1 MSRTIGGA
9 RSARTDSTGS
19 PRLSIASRGGRVDR
33 SEIAADHQAHE
44 LRLVQARRGPRGRD
58 RAPLAHDGDLVRD
71 REHFFQSMRDEDDR
85 ALRAFEPRDD
95 VEQALDFAR
104 AQGRRR
110 LVENDQIGLE
120 RERLRNLDK
129 LALRGGKI
137 ARLRVERD
145 RVLLPEIGQ
154 NFARP
159 PPHRRAR
166 QAARPAEIGEENVLE
181 HREVRREARLLHD
194 HGDAR
199 VERLAR
205 AADVSR
211 LAAIEDLAP
220 VATDMTGNDA
230 RQRRLAS
237 AVRAEQRMG
246 DARPQGEIGADER
259 ARLREALRDRARFQ
273 KRCRRVCHRLARER
287 GQR

>member
-1 MSRTIGGA
+1 
-9 RSARTDSTGS
+9 
-19 PRLSIASRGGRVDR
+19 
-33 SEIAADHQAHE
+33 
-44 LRLVQARRGPRGRD
+44 
-58 RAPLAHDGDLVRD
+58 
-71 REHFFQSMRDEDDR
+71 MRDEDDR

-110 LVENDQIGLE
+110 LVEDDQIGFQ
-120 RERLRNLDK
+120 RERFRDLDE
-129 LALRGGKI
+129 LALRGGKV

-145 RVLLPEIGQ
+145 RVLLTEIGE
-154 NFARP
+154 NLARP
-159 PPHRRAR
+159 PAHCRAR
-166 QAARPAEIGEENVLE
+166 QPPGPAEIGEENVLQD
-181 HREVRREARLLHD
+181 REVRREARLLHD

-211 LAAIEDLAP
+211 FAAIEDLAA
-220 VATDMTGNDA
+220 VATDVTGNDA
-230 RQRRLAS
+230 GERRLAR
-237 AVRAEQRMG
+237 AVRAQERMG
-246 DARPQGEIGADER
+246 DARPQGEIRADER

-273 KRCRRVCHRLARER
+273 KRSRRVCHRSARER